1 MSRKEIIRHQKTT
14 VRFTR
19 LSFTELRLQLVNSSS
34 DAIQRPPHSQITPVR
49 VQIFTGRIW
58 TICLLF
64 WLNLSW
70 FILRGSALQQAH
82 KEQKLVSVASS
93 RVRLSSENL
102 RINYRPAA
110 GNPESISD
118 LCAGYYWWCDSAPP
132 QILWIMWPT
141 ILTRWCVNGSVF
153 CSARSAV
160 PSEMDSCRW
169 FRRKWIF
176 LTAVAYLLKW
186 VDWLWSSAN
195 VCWVLLDHS
204 GFVRWR

>member
-1 MSRKEIIRHQKTT
+1 MSRKEIIWHQKTT

-34 DAIQRPPHSQITPVR
+34 DAIQRPPHSQITPVS

-93 RVRLSSENL
+93 RVRLSWESENQL
-102 RINYRPAA
+102 QASSWKPRINQWPVCR
-110 GNPESISD
+110 
-118 LCAGYYWWCDSAPP
+118 
-132 QILWIMWPT
+132 ILLMMWLST
-141 ILTRWCVNGSVF
+141 
-153 CSARSAV
+153 
-160 PSEMDSCRW
+160 
-169 FRRKWIF
+169 
-176 LTAVAYLLKW
+176 
-186 VDWLWSSAN
+186 SSKPLN
-195 VCWVLLDHS
+195 YVTNYFNKVTC
-204 GFVRWR
+204 